1 MKAKEAWHINF
12 KQNSFPL
19 TVLFVHGSS
28 LGIHSVDAF
37 RSIVDLYT
45 KTKQRIVISMKL
57 QSAMRSIILLAAF
70 TSSTAFT
77 VSKRG
82 VVQRVTPSLHIA
94 SIDRKHVQ
102 PNIDDELSLVGFNS
116 ESEIAKLH
124 SILDDGNGHI
134 NSELATSI
142 WSWENENFNST
153 TDEPF
158 PAKRLKYSTR
168 DGIRLIDSIAQTF
181 DQSDRYADLAQEGV
195 VALMK
200 STVLWDQRHQPE
212 SKHETYEDTF
222 EEFATRKIKHA
233 MQKALEES
241 SDNVNQRAKANID
254 LMKTR
259 TQSKNKE
266 SEDSD
271 SPRPLQLVQ
280 PLSEAL
286 DDANP
291 TPIEIALSDMIRHDI
306 DDFLVRQLSET
317 ELNIIRLRFGLEEN
331 ISTQLSTEEI
341 AASVGVSFDTV
352 LALEN
357 QALEKLR
364 TSFEDDY
371 VGAYL
376 DDDHTE
382 EVSV

>member
-1 MKAKEAWHINF
+1 
-12 KQNSFPL
+12 
-19 TVLFVHGSS
+19 
-28 LGIHSVDAF
+28 
-37 RSIVDLYT
+37 
-45 KTKQRIVISMKL
+45 MKL
-57 QSAMRSIILLAAF
+57 QSAIRSIILLVAF
-70 TSSTAFT
+70 NSSTAFT

-94 SIDRKHVQ
+94 TIDRKHVQ

-116 ESEIAKLH
+116 EAEIAELH

-142 WSWENENFNST
+142 WSWENEHFNAKNN
-153 TDEPF
+153 EPF

-212 SKHETYEDTF
+212 SKYETYEDTF

-259 TQSKNKE
+259 TQSKKKE

-317 ELNIIRLRFGLEEN
+317 ELNVIRLRFGLEEN
-331 ISTQLSTEEI
+331 ISTELSTEEI
-341 AASVGVSFDTV
+341 AGTLGVSFDTV
-352 LALEN
+352 LDLEK

-376 DDDHTE
+376 DDDHAE